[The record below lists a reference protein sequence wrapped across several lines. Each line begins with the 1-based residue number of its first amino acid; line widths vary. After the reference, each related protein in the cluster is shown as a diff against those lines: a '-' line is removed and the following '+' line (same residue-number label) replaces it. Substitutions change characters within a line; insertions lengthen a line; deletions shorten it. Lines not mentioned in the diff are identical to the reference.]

1 MSLAP
6 IAAEEGV
13 GAEEHRAVLVVEDG
27 GHDPVVERAGID
39 EDVVTPHQR
48 QHHAGGEAE
57 TMEQRHGIEEAVAV
71 EEVALREK
79 LSNVGEEVSV
89 GEFDAFG
96 DAFGTAREEDGG
108 GIGGGVDS

>member
-13 GAEEHRAVLVVEDG
+13 GAEEHRAVFVVEDG
-27 GHDPVVERAGID
+27 GHDAVMQGRGID
-39 EDVVTPHQR
+39 EDVVATHQR

-57 TMEQRHGIEEAVAV
+57 TMEQRHGVEETVAV
-71 EEVALREK
+71 EEIALGEK
-79 LSNVGEEVSV
+79 LSDVGEEIAV

-108 GIGGGVDS
+108 GVGGGAAS